1 MTTMYVKKLMVFLTN
16 YCDLIQILFC
26 PVCSKHQRL
35 IKVVLTLFFLFF
47 FPMVPSLSF
56 RTLVGI
62 YRTCFEKQLR
72 TWTQAEETPVSIWL
86 QPSIY
91 LSIVSERVVIHIQY
105 RISEK
110 ASKIRKILSLSYTP
124 ALYTTGQNVRHT
136 ARQKMWC
143 DGSGSKGYSNGITS
157 GWWSVTGGIPQVSIL
172 WPVLFI
178 VFINGL
184 NTEVEWTL

>member
-1 MTTMYVKKLMVFLTN
+1 MQKILKKMTTMYVKKLMVFLTN

-56 RTLVGI
+56 RTLIGI

-124 ALYTTGQNVRHT
+124 ALYTTG
-136 ARQKMWC
+136 
-143 DGSGSKGYSNGITS
+143 
-157 GWWSVTGGIPQVSIL
+157 GIPQVSIL